1 MRAKSSLGTEFAAHV
16 PVRGFTQWLQAGWI
30 GTAYRL
36 AHLRVSRTVVFLS
49 ASTLFYLV

>member
-16 PVRGFTQWLQAGWI
+16 KVRSFTQWLQAGWI

-36 AHLRVSRTVVFLS
+36 AHLRGSRTVVLLS
-49 ASTLFYLV
+49 VSTLFYLA